1 VPGARS
7 TPGGQL
13 IQATDQFV
21 GTRGARLVL
30 LDDEGVRAPVVAA
43 RLRQMGWDAA
53 VLADPT
59 AARALVGSDAAPLAL
74 PQLRTISAAE
84 LARDATLLDLRPSA
98 AYRAGHL
105 AGALWTIRPVL
116 AGLALPPGRPVV
128 LVADAAETAQLATID
143 LAERGIA
150 APLFHRADLKAWA
163 AAGLTVAAT
172 PQQPPDAACIDFLFF
187 THDRHSG
194 NKDAARQYLAWETNL
209 LSQLDPA
216 ERATFRI

>member
-1 VPGARS
+1 
-7 TPGGQL
+7 
-13 IQATDQFV
+13 
-21 GTRGARLVL
+21 
-30 LDDEGVRAPVVAA
+30 
-43 RLRQMGWDAA
+43 MGCDAA
-53 VLADPT
+53 VLADPS
-59 AARALVGSDAAPLAL
+59 AARTLAAPDDAPLAL
-74 PQLRTISAAE
+74 PLPRTVAGAE
-84 LARDATLLDLRPSA
+84 LAGLRDPTLLDLRSSA

-105 AGALWTIRPVL
+105 AGALWTIRPLL

-128 LVADAAETAQLATID
+128 LVADAAEIAQLAAID

-150 APLFHRADLKAWA
+150 APLFHRADPKAWA
-163 AAGLTVAAT
+163 AAGLVVAAT